1 MMLFVRKRMAG
12 NLQALRQMRELS
24 VTDLASRSGLSV
36 DALLA
41 LESGSVTV
49 RFTFELLLLL
59 CVVLDVEPNDFFEGL
74 YC

>member
-24 VTDLASRSGLSV
+24 VDT
-36 DALLA
+36 LLA

-49 RFTFELLLLL
+49 PFTFELLLLL

>member
-24 VTDLASRSGLSV
+24 VADLASRSGLSV
-36 DALLA
+36 DSLLA

-49 RFTFELLLLL
+49 LFTF
-59 CVVLDVEPNDFFEGL
+59 
-74 YC
+74 